1 MIILQF
7 FDGYYIP
14 SKYVKQLWSQST
26 GKIESQPSLAGNIL
40 NIAGGTIYS
49 SAPNTPVT
57 PSTPFIPPST
67 ASAIYPPKS
76 KYRNTALSF
85 IRAPDSPNFVHHST
99 YYPRSNSVVSDVHYV
114 GSFSSFF
121 CPLPFPSIPSF
132 SLFLPLLPSPFSISS
147 SALSLLSLYFIPF
160 SPLSLLSLY
169 SFPFSPL
176 SLLSLSIPSPSPL
189 YPFFLSLFHPLLPSS
204 LLSSLFYLLLR
215 SILSSFPSPLFPSLL
230 SPSPYPFPFALI
242 LSHFPFSLSLPI
254 CPYPFPFPLLL
265 ILSYFLFA
273 YGMRWYDNGGVFSE
287 ESSILLTKGDILDG
301 KILQSYKKEQILQL
315 RSCVEKMD
323 GLRKTT
329 DLTRSKIKDLL
340 EKRNLIFTKVSF
352 FSLFPSLSL
361 LLSLPFPSCSF
372 PLPFPLSFPP
382 LSPSL
387 SLLLSLSF
395 PSFFPSPFPPSFPP
409 LSLPLSLSL
418 VTDSAWA
425 KQD

>member
-1 MIILQF
+1 MENLIILQF

-14 SKYVKQLWSQST
+14 SKYVKQLWSQNT

-40 NIAGGTIYS
+40 NIAGGTIYN

-230 SPSPYPFPFALI
+230 FPLLSLSFLLSPPLPSLPSSLPSCLLPLIPSHLPLSFPISPSPYPFLF
-242 LSHFPFSLSLPI
+242 PI
-254 CPYPFPFPLLL
+254 C
-265 ILSYFLFA
+265 I
-273 YGMRWYDNGGVFSE
+273 WYAMV
-287 ESSILLTKGDILDG
+287 
-301 KILQSYKKEQILQL
+301 
-315 RSCVEKMD
+315 R
-323 GLRKTT
+323 
-329 DLTRSKIKDLL
+329 
-340 EKRNLIFTKVSF
+340 
-352 FSLFPSLSL
+352 
-361 LLSLPFPSCSF
+361 
-372 PLPFPLSFPP
+372 
-382 LSPSL
+382 
-387 SLLLSLSF
+387 
-395 PSFFPSPFPPSFPP
+395 
-409 LSLPLSLSL
+409 
-418 VTDSAWA
+418 
-425 KQD
+425 